1 MLQLEGLT
9 VVPDPR
15 PQRRARLLRALVP
28 SKAEAIVVSH
38 LANVR
43 YLSGFTGSNGVVLLT
58 PKAAILFTDPRYDI
72 QASQECDCQVKVVT
86 GSVWT
91 AVAGEVKRRRA
102 GRVALEAAY
111 VSFDQWASVAAL
123 LGRGVKLVAVKDA
136 VEGLR
141 AVKSAGE
148 IEAIRRS
155 VALCSRA
162 YESVVE
168 RVRPGMSELEVA
180 AELDHAMRL
189 LGAEGPAFETIVAAG
204 KRSAL
209 PHARPTAAKLKSNQ
223 ILLVDMGASVDGY
236 ASDMTRVAHLGRPGA
251 RARSLY
257 RAVLEAQLAAID
269 AVRPGAL
276 CREVDAAAR
285 NALKRGKLDQF
296 FTHSTGH
303 GLGLEIHEG
312 PRLGTKAETPLE
324 PGMVVTI
331 EPGVYLPEFG
341 GIRIEDTVLVTETGV
356 EILTP
361 TPKEFLVIAS

>member
-1 MLQLEGLT
+1 MLQSEGLT

-28 SKAEAIVVSH
+28 SKAEALLVSH
-38 LANVR
+38 LPNVR
-43 YLSGFTGSNGVVLLT
+43 YLSGFTGSNGLVLLT
-58 PKAAILFTDPRYDI
+58 PKAVLLFTDPRYDI
-72 QASQECDCQVKVVT
+72 QASQECDCKVKVVT
-86 GSVWT
+86 GSVW
-91 AVAGEVKRRRA
+91 AAAAGELKRRRI
-102 GRVALEAAY
+102 GRVALESAH
-111 VSFDQWASVAAL
+111 VSFDQWASLASLMGKRVRLAP
-123 LGRGVKLVAVKDA
+123 VKDA
-136 VEGLR
+136 VESLR

-162 YESVVE
+162 YESAIAQ
-168 RVRPGMSELEVA
+168 VRPGMTEFEVA

-189 LGAEGPAFETIVAAG
+189 LGAEGPAFETIVASG

-209 PHARPTAAKLKSNQ
+209 PHARPTAARLKPNQ
-223 ILLVDMGASVDGY
+223 LLLVDMGANLDGY

-251 RARSLY
+251 RARSMY
-257 RAVLEAQLAAID
+257 RAVLDAQLAGIE

-285 NALKRGKLDQF
+285 RTLKRSRLDRF

-303 GLGLEIHEG
+303 GLGLEIHEI
-312 PRLGTKAETPLE
+312 PRLGAKVDARLE

>member
-28 SKAEAIVVSH
+28 TKAEAILVSH
-38 LANVR
+38 LPNVR
-43 YLSGFTGSNGVVLLT
+43 YLSGFTGSNALLLLT
-58 PKAAILFTDPRYDI
+58 PKAVILFTDPRYDI
-72 QASQECDCQVKVVT
+72 QASQECDCKVKVVT
-86 GSVWT
+86 GSVWAAA
-91 AVAGEVKRRRA
+91 AVEVKRRRA
-102 GRVALEAAY
+102 GRVALEAAHI
-111 VSFDQWASVAAL
+111 SFDQWASAASL
-123 LGRGVKLVAVKDA
+123 LGKGTKLVAVKDE
-136 VEGLR
+136 VERLR
-141 AVKSAGE
+141 TVKSAGE

-155 VALCSRA
+155 VGLCSRA
-162 YESVVE
+162 FEAVIG
-168 RVRPGMSELEVA
+168 RVRPGMTEFEVA

-189 LGAEGPAFETIVAAG
+189 DGAEGPAFETIVAAG

-209 PHARPTAAKLKSNQ
+209 PHARPTAARLKSNQ
-223 ILLVDMGASVDGY
+223 LLLVDMGANLHGY

-257 RAVLEAQLAAID
+257 QAVLEAQLAAIE

-276 CREVDAAAR
+276 GREVDAAAR
-285 NALKRGKLDQF
+285 GSLKRAKLDKF

-312 PRLGTKAETPLE
+312 PRLGSKVETPLE

-356 EILTP
+356 EVLTP